1 MLSKKVI
8 CLPPLTS
15 PLNRFNGRELW
26 SGEQTLNKRPGALL
40 TFDRVPYETALELQR
55 ALVEERLADRRP
67 DTLVLLEHEP
77 VYTIGRSG
85 RESHWG
91 GDERNLRQ
99 TGYPVHRVERGGS
112 ITYHGPGQLVGY
124 PILRLG
130 DVCAGPKAYM
140 RALEE
145 VVIRTLAEWGIAG
158 QRLDKLTGVW
168 VGPGGG
174 MKIAALGVRIVRG
187 ITMHGFAL
195 NVMLDVTPFRRIVPC
210 GIADCRVTS
219 MAEVLGRPLEV
230 SLVRRRIAEVFAE
243 LFGLAWTEP
252 ESGWGHDV
260 VPSRPAS
267 AAARDHSV
275 RAGLHANGGN
285 Q

>member
-1 MLSKKVI
+1 M
-8 CLPPLTS
+8 
-15 PLNRFNGRELW
+15 
-26 SGEQTLNKRPGALL
+26 
-40 TFDRVPYETALELQR
+40 FDRAPYEAAWELQR

-91 GDERNLRQ
+91 GDEGTLRQ
-99 TGYPVHRVERGGS
+99 AGYPVYRVERGGS
-112 ITYHGPGQLVGY
+112 VTYHGPGQIVGY

-130 DVCAGPKAYM
+130 HFCAGPKAYM

-145 VVIRTLAEWGIAG
+145 VVIRTLATWGITSR
-158 QRLDKLTGVW
+158 RLDRLTGVW
-168 VGPGGG
+168 VGPGEG

-195 NVMLDVTPFRRIVPC
+195 NVMLDVTPFGRIVPC

-230 SLVRRRIAEVFAE
+230 SSVRRRVAEVFAE
-243 LFGLAWTEP
+243 VFGLAWTGQEP
-252 ESGWGHDV
+252 ARED
-260 VPSRPAS
+260 RAIPAC
-267 AAARDHSV
+267 AA
-275 RAGLHANGGN
+275 ANGGN

>member
-1 MLSKKVI
+1 MRSH
-8 CLPPLTS
+8 PPTNPIDWWAL
-15 PLNRFNGRELW
+15 R
-26 SGEQTLNKRPGALL
+26 SGEQTADERPGELL
-40 TFDRVPYETALELQR
+40 MFDRAPYEAAWELQR

-91 GDERNLRQ
+91 GDEGTLRQ
-99 TGYPVHRVERGGS
+99 AGYPVYRVERGGS
-112 ITYHGPGQLVGY
+112 VTYHGPGQIVGY

-130 DVCAGPKAYM
+130 HFCAGPKAYM

-145 VVIRTLAEWGIAG
+145 VVIRTLATWGITSR
-158 QRLDKLTGVW
+158 RLDRLTGVW
-168 VGPGGG
+168 VGPGEG

-195 NVMLDVTPFRRIVPC
+195 NVMLDVTPFGRIVPC

-230 SLVRRRIAEVFAE
+230 SSVRRRVAEVFAE
-243 LFGLAWTEP
+243 VFGLAWTGQEP
-252 ESGWGHDV
+252 ARED
-260 VPSRPAS
+260 RAIPAC
-267 AAARDHSV
+267 AA
-275 RAGLHANGGN
+275 ANGGN